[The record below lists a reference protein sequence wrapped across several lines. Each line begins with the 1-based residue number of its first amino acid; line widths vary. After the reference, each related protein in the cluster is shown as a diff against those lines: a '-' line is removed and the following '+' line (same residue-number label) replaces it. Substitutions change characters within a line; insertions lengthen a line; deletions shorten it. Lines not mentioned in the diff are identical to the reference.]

1 MAGSDFIDI
10 SLAEV
15 ANTASSIR
23 ATNQRLKTNL
33 GDIKTQMNSLSQS
46 WSSPAA
52 DNIVARFNSLDT
64 VFQNYYD
71 IIDKYALFLDQ
82 AVEAYDTTGTTINTG
97 ASQFE

>member
-23 ATNQRLKTNL
+23 ATNQRLKSNL
-33 GDIKTQMNSLSQS
+33 TDIKTQMNGLSQS

-52 DNIVARFNSLDT
+52 ENIVARFNSLDAT
-64 VFQNYYD
+64 FQNYYD

-82 AVEAYDTTGTTINTG
+82 AVEAYDTTETAINTG
-97 ASQFE
+97 ASSFQ

>member
-23 ATNQRLKTNL
+23 ATNQRLKSNL
-33 GDIKTQMNSLSQS
+33 TDIKTQMNGLAQS

-52 DNIVARFNSLDT
+52 ENIVARFNSLDT
-64 VFQNYYD
+64 SFQNYYD

-82 AVEAYDTTGTTINTG
+82 TVEAYDTTETAINTG
-97 ASQFE
+97 ASSFQ

>member
-33 GDIKTQMNSLSQS
+33 GDIKTQMNSLS
-46 WSSPAA
+46 
-52 DNIVARFNSLDT
+52 SLGAVRLPT
-64 VFQNYYD
+64 TLLL
-71 IIDKYALFLDQ
+71 AL
-82 AVEAYDTTGTTINTG
+82 TR
-97 ASQFE
+97 

>member
-23 ATNQRLKTNL
+23 ATNQRLKSNL
-33 GDIKTQMNSLSQS
+33 TDIKTQMNSLSQS
-46 WSSPAA
+46 WSSPASE
-52 DNIVARFNSLDT
+52 NIVARFNSLDT
-64 VFQNYYD
+64 TFQNYYD

-82 AVEAYDTTGTTINTG
+82 TVEAYDSTETAINTG
-97 ASQFE
+97 ASSFQ

>member
-46 WSSPAA
+46 WSSPA
-52 DNIVARFNSLDT
+52 

-82 AVEAYDTTGTTINTG
+82 AVEAYDTTETTINTG